1 MLKDQGRMHAD
12 ILTFPNKQYYN
23 NKLQTLADWQ
33 HKPLDIKHDIF
44 GKSRMAFIN
53 TQAENRRN
61 VNLSEADTVVQ
72 LIMEAYQLFEAD
84 FDTET
89 LGVITPYRAQ
99 IAEIRSRLLEKSPR
113 LYNLVTVDTVE
124 RYQGSQ
130 RRIIIISMAVN
141 SPYQLKNLHV
151 LNDDG
156 TVDKKLNVAIT
167 RAREHLVIVGCSEIL
182 SQSPIYN
189 ALLQFLED

>member
-1 MLKDQGRMHAD
+1 
-12 ILTFPNKQYYN
+12 
-23 NKLQTLADWQ
+23 
-33 HKPLDIKHDIF
+33 
-44 GKSRMAFIN
+44 
-53 TQAENRRN
+53 
-61 VNLSEADTVVQ
+61 
-72 LIMEAYQLFEAD
+72 MEAYELFEAD

-141 SPYQLKNLHV
+141 NAYQLKNLHV